1 MNEKIFETTVAGM
14 EISLTRKTKKTFIV
28 QYHLQIEICQDY
40 HEAAEELGYCIM
52 HALQCEGKL
61 D

>member
-1 MNEKIFETTVAGM
+1 MNEKIFSTTIAGM
-14 EISLTRKTKKTFIV
+14 EISLTRRTKHTFTT
-28 QYHLQIEICQDY
+28 QYHLQTEFCRSY
-40 HEAAEELGYCIM
+40 NEAAEKLGYYIM

>member
-1 MNEKIFETTVAGM
+1 MNEKVFSTTIAGM
-14 EISLTRKTKKTFIV
+14 EISLTRINNRFTIK
-28 QYHLQIEICQDY
+28 YHLEESTKNTYD
-40 HEAAEELGYCIM
+40 EAAEKLGYCIM

>member
-1 MNEKIFETTVAGM
+1 MNEKVFSTTIAGM
-14 EISLTRKTKKTFIV
+14 EISLTRKTKHTFIV
-28 QYHLQIEICQDY
+28 QYYLQKEIAYDY
-40 HEAAEELGYCIM
+40 NEAAEKLGYCIM

>member
-1 MNEKIFETTVAGM
+1 MNEKVFSTTVADM
-14 EISLTRKTKKTFIV
+14 EISLTRRTKHTFTV
-28 QYHLQIEICQDY
+28 QYHLQKEIAYDY
-40 HEAAEELGYCIM
+40 EEAAEKLGYCIM